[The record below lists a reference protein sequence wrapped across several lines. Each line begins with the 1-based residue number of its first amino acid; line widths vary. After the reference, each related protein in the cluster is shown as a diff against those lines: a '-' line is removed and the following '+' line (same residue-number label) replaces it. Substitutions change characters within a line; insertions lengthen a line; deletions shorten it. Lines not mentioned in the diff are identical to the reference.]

1 MSKKRGCC
9 AMLAEIRCD
18 KFISNGKS
26 RGTISFQCGLNV
38 VLGSEAG
45 DNSIGKSTF
54 LMIIDFAFGGNDYV
68 QKSTDVQTNVL
79 GHTIQFA
86 FDFNGVRYYFSRE
99 TVNHT
104 VVCCCNE
111 SYEQIEQLRVEDY
124 RKRLLELYGITLY
137 DTTFRDIVGRYFR
150 VYGRDNLDEKEPLLA
165 DKQEAHVTAI
175 KSLMKLFDKY
185 QAVAELTL
193 KVKEKTEEKDVHRKA
208 QKMKFI
214 PSITKTTYKSNAK
227 LIGSLSFDL
236 IFIQDNTDKNL
247 MGLDSKEAEILA
259 DLRQKLTNARR
270 NKSRLLSQLKAV
282 ERDMELGNG
291 SYKRNTAF
299 PSTENNDYE
308 REFVN
313 DIATFPNFIKL
324 QKFFPEADMKQIEE
338 IERFHSEMTNVLHSE
353 FRAAKESI
361 SALVDLADKE
371 ILELEQ
377 KIRDSGMT
385 PKISKA
391 VLNSYANKSNEIAR
405 LKRENNAYEK
415 MDALK
420 NDEKELKTK
429 LEQMQEE
436 QYSTVQNDINI
447 KMNELNDYIY
457 DGEKKSPVLN
467 IKKSNS
473 YTFYTPDDTG
483 TGTSYKG
490 LIVFDLSILALTV
503 LPAVIHDSVALK
515 QIADEPLEKIMDL
528 YCKSEK
534 QIFIA
539 IDKKG
544 SYTEQT
550 QKAID
555 NSIVLHLSPGGN
567 ELFGRSWNEKK
578 EDSPIL
584 PEV

>member
-1 MSKKRGCC
+1 
-9 AMLAEIRCD
+9 MLAEIRCD
-18 KFISNGKS
+18 KFVSNGKP
-26 RGTISFQCGLNV
+26 RDTISFHQGLNV

-54 LMIIDFAFGGNDYV
+54 LMIVDFAFGGNDYV

-86 FDFNGVRYYFSRE
+86 FDFNGTKHYFSRE

-104 VVCCCNE
+104 VVYCCNKN
-111 SYEQIEQLRVEDY
+111 YEQGEELRVEDY

-137 DTTFRDIVGRYFR
+137 DTTFRDIIARYFR

-165 DKQEAHVTAI
+165 DKQEAPVTAI

-185 QAVAELTL
+185 EAVAELTL

-208 QKMKFI
+208 QRMNFI
-214 PSITKTTYKSNAK
+214 PNITKTTYKSNAK
-227 LIGSLSFDL
+227 RIESLELDL
-236 IFIQDNTDKNL
+236 VSLQDNAEKNL

-270 NKSRLLSQLKAV
+270 NKSRMLSQLRAI
-282 ERDMELGNG
+282 ENDMELGSG
-291 SYKRNTAF
+291 LGKRNAKF
-299 PSTENNDYE
+299 PLLNDNNYE
-308 REFVN
+308 DEFT
-313 DIATFPNFIKL
+313 DKITIFPNLMKL
-324 QKFFPEADMKQIEE
+324 QKFFPEADMKQIQE
-338 IERFHSEMTNVLHSE
+338 IEQFHNEMTNLLNSE

-361 SALVDLADKE
+361 SALIDLANKE

-377 KIRDSGMT
+377 RIRDSGMT

-391 VLNSYANKSNEIAR
+391 VLSSYADKNNEIAK
-405 LKRENNAYEK
+405 LKRENNAYET

-420 NDEKELKTK
+420 VDEKELKTK

-436 QYSTVQNDINI
+436 LYSTVENDINI

-457 DGEKKSPVLN
+457 DGEKKSPVFK

-503 LPAVIHDSVALK
+503 LPAIIHDSVALK
-515 QIADEPLEKIMDL
+515 QIADEPLEKIMSL
-528 YCKSEK
+528 YSKSEK

-539 IDKKG
+539 LDKKG
-544 SYTEQT
+544 SYTPQT
-550 QKAID
+550 QKILD
-555 NSIVLHLSPGGN
+555 ERTILRLSPGGN
-567 ELFGRSWNEKK
+567 ELFGRSWNEKQ
-578 EDSPIL
+578 EDSQTL
-584 PEV
+584 PHV